1 MTGDYKGDYQELVDE
16 ISELLGVPATL
27 ENRDFELI
35 AFGVY
40 DSEGDLDP
48 SALDPVRTRSILTRR
63 STAAVRTWFEGFG
76 ITRASAPVRI
86 PPTPEAGVYRGRICL
101 PVRHRGVVLGY
112 VWLLDSDPGPTDPQ
126 LDAAMRV
133 TARIGALLADEAQHG
148 ADLSRE
154 LRAVLTAERGWQ
166 ADMAVAA
173 LRTALGPRGDGPYAV
188 VCVAPWPSA
197 DPDDAP
203 SARTVPHAT
212 ALCTVPW
219 GPSAQSLAA
228 LVRLRATDTLT
239 PASSAAGRLLERA
252 RDVEGGGGAYGGGA
266 YGGGAYGG
274 GAYGGTGSGGET
286 STGGPGSG
294 SGPSAGGPGSGGGP
308 GTGRSGGPSTGGSGA
323 SRSGASRSGGSGSG
337 TGGSGTGGSGADGQG
352 TGRPGTGGSGTG
364 RSGTGGSGADGQGT
378 GGSDSGRTDT
388 GSSGTGGPGT
398 GGSGVDGQG
407 TGGSGTVRSDTGG
420 SGTGRSDTGRPGT
433 DGSGADGQGAGGSGA
448 GRSGT
453 GRPGAP
459 GSGTGRPGSGDGGRS
474 TSAEKEGGGPGD
486 TRSRG
491 NRSGGDL
498 PVHGTPGRPA
508 KDPAAAPP
516 TVAAGIAVPRLSLA
530 ELAPAWQEASDA
542 ARAALAEP
550 GFGPVA
556 EWSRIGPYRLLTAL
570 PPETAHD
577 PVVRPLL
584 APAHR
589 ELARTAEVYL
599 DCAGQAGRTAAELGI
614 HRQTLYYRLSRV
626 EQLTGLD
633 LDDGEDRLLLHMA
646 LKAARL

>member
-1 MTGDYKGDYQELVDE
+1 MTSDAASFHRAGDYQELVDE

-35 AFGVY
+35 AFGAY

-63 STAAVRTWFEGFG
+63 STATVRTWFEGFG
-76 ITRASAPVRI
+76 ITRASGPVRI

-112 VWLLDSDPGPTDPQ
+112 VWLLDSDPGPTDRQ

-166 ADMAVAA
+166 GDMAVAA
-173 LRTALGPRGDGPYAV
+173 LRTALGSRADGPYTV

-219 GPSAQSLAA
+219 GVTGQALAA

-239 PASSAAGRLLERA
+239 PAGSAAGRLLERG
-252 RDVEGGGGAYGGGA
+252 RGVEGSGGGAYG
-266 YGGGAYGG
+266 
-274 GAYGGTGSGGET
+274 E
-286 STGGPGSG
+286 P
-294 SGPSAGGPGSGGGP
+294 
-308 GTGRSGGPSTGGSGA
+308 
-323 SRSGASRSGGSGSG
+323 
-337 TGGSGTGGSGADGQG
+337 
-352 TGRPGTGGSGTG
+352 
-364 RSGTGGSGADGQGT
+364 
-378 GGSDSGRTDT
+378 
-388 GSSGTGGPGT
+388 
-398 GGSGVDGQG
+398 
-407 TGGSGTVRSDTGG
+407 
-420 SGTGRSDTGRPGT
+420 
-433 DGSGADGQGAGGSGA
+433 GSGA
-448 GRSGT
+448 GRSGGEPSADRSSGT
-453 GRPGAP
+453 HGGRPTENKGSGPDAGRAPRGDDSRPGGARNSGSGVGPVQGAP
-459 GSGTGRPGSGDGGRS
+459 GAGRGAAGSDATRDATARGAATPGT
-474 TSAEKEGGGPGD
+474 TGD
-486 TRSRG
+486 TPA
-491 NRSGGDL
+491 SGATRDTTAS
-498 PVHGTPGRPA
+498 PATPDTAAHGARRN
-508 KDPAAAPP
+508 AAAPGATRDTP
-516 TVAAGIAVPRLSLA
+516 APGAVAAGVAAARVGLA
-530 ELAPAWQEASDA
+530 ELAPAWQEASAA

-550 GFGPVA
+550 RFGPVA

-584 APAHR
+584 SPAHR

-646 LKAARL
+646 LKGARL